1 VGASRPPTHVFIK
14 ILPLPSL
21 SGSVHY
27 SNQGREGAINVCHPP
42 CWSMEGIHPT
52 IPSREGENLPRMF
65 LKLTHPANNK
75 MVIYKAIPLTV
86 RIRAP
91 PNVVFNIYID
101 IYNIFKT

>member
-1 VGASRPPTHVFIK
+1 MYAT
-14 ILPLPSL
+14 LPKSP
-21 SGSVHY
+21 H
-27 SNQGREGAINVCHPP
+27 
-42 CWSMEGIHPT
+42 CWSMGVVGEYIYSPT
-52 IPSREGENLPRMF
+52 TVHTAAAEGENLPRMF